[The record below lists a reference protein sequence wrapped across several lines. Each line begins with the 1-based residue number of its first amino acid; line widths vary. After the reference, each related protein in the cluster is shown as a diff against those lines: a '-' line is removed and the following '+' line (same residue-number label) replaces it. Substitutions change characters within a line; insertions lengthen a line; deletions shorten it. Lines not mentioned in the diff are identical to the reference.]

1 MVVEKISKPLE
12 TQQIEIYLF
21 EMSCWKCHK
30 KTIVIYPNM
39 HMRYDDGSTNFFA
52 EGISELLK
60 LLYGKVP
67 EFKIEY
73 PFVKP
78 VFNQC
83 LKKVVVANTCS
94 YCQAHIG

>member
-12 TQQIEIYLF
+12 TQQIEIYLC

-39 HMRYDDGSTNFFA
+39 HMRYDD
-52 EGISELLK
+52 
-60 LLYGKVP
+60 GKVP